1 MKRFTLYILSAFFVF
16 NANAQSIKD
25 SAANWYQEEQF
36 EQAIQAWQSILD
48 KEGESAA
55 VYYNLGNAYFKLD
68 KTALSIL
75 NYERALLLEPE
86 NEDIQ
91 HNLQVAQAT
100 IKDRV
105 EAIPELFFIVWLNNL
120 NMWISGT
127 AWGII
132 SIITFILML
141 SLLLWRLF
149 RRTRSGSGM
158 ITYSVIALFVLSG
171 LTLLLAIRAE
181 RLKSLSNDAI
191 IMEDVMVKSSPSE
204 TGTNLFEVHEG
215 LKIEVLDSV
224 NNFAEIKLTDGK
236 KGWISADKAE
246 SIK

>member
-1 MKRFTLYILSAFFVF
+1 MKRLTLYILSTILVL
-16 NANAQSIKD
+16 NAHAQSLKD

-36 EQAIQAWQSILD
+36 EQAIHTWQSILD
-48 KEGESAA
+48 NEGESAA
-55 VYYNLGNAYFKLD
+55 VYYNLGNAYFKMD

-91 HNLQVAQAT
+91 HNLQIAQAT

-132 SIITFILML
+132 SIITFVLML

-158 ITYSVIALFVLSG
+158 ITYSGIALFVISG
-171 LTLLLAIRAE
+171 ITLLLAIRSE

-224 NNFAEIKLTDGK
+224 NNFAEIKLADGK
-236 KGWISADKAE
+236 KGWISSDKAE
-246 SIK
+246 NIK